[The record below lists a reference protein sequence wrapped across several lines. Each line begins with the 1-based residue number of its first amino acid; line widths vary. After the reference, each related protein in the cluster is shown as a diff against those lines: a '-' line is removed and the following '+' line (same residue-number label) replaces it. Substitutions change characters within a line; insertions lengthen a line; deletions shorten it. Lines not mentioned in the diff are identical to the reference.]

1 MALDKLRIFGT
12 SQRPNKARILL
23 RMARFSPRVVSD
35 VLYDV
40 SRYAKYSCSY
50 HTRSVNNLKS
60 RITAKYHEIEKGLS
74 LSAPRKGF
82 GAERVDGLI
91 VLMREYMDRYGV
103 DGFLRVPCDVLRAY
117 AKFNL
122 ENAFPDY
129 PYKARIQQLLDEI
142 GVFEGANVGGVTEIR
157 SETIRNVTSGVT
169 DEFFL
174 SRYSIRQLSSEAV
187 NTADIDAAVA
197 IALKSPAVCN
207 RQNGYVH
214 VVEDKDLIRQML
226 EIQGGAKG
234 FAEQIDKLLVIT
246 NKLTGFWDSGERNQC
261 WIDGGMFSM
270 SLILGLHAK
279 GLGTCCLNWSK
290 TAVVD
295 RVMRKLLGLPDSE
308 VIIMLLAVGHIPD
321 SLNVAYSS
329 RKSVSESRRNIT
341 NWLNK
346 PVNP

>member
-1 MALDKLRIFGT
+1 LQ
-12 SQRPNKARILL
+12 S
-23 RMARFSPRVVSD
+23 
-35 VLYDV
+35 
-40 SRYAKYSCSY
+40 AK
-50 HTRSVNNLKS
+50 R
-60 RITAKYHEIEKGLS
+60 
-74 LSAPRKGF
+74 
-82 GAERVDGLI
+82 
-91 VLMREYMDRYGV
+91 
-103 DGFLRVPCDVLRAY
+103 LRA
-117 AKFNL
+117 
-122 ENAFPDY
+122 
-129 PYKARIQQLLDEI
+129 RRRRQGLD
-142 GVFEGANVGGVTEIR
+142 
-157 SETIRNVTSGVT
+157 S
-169 DEFFL
+169 
-174 SRYSIRQLSSEAV
+174 
-187 NTADIDAAVA
+187 ADAGN
-197 IALKSPAVCN
+197 P
-207 RQNGYVH
+207 R
-214 VVEDKDLIRQML
+214 RR
-226 EIQGGAKG
+226 KG